1 MVVQKIRILLV
12 DDDEDDYIITRDLL
26 SEIGEMDFRLD
37 WVGTYGTALEAVS
50 RADHDVYLVDF
61 GLGERNGLD
70 LLRDAL
76 ARGCKAPIILL
87 TGQGDHEIDLE
98 AMKAGAADYLV
109 KGQFAAPLLER
120 SIRYAIERS
129 QTLQALRNSENEYRR
144 IFNSHPVPMWVYCTR
159 TLGFLAVNDAALRT
173 YGYTSEEF
181 LALTIRDIR
190 PAEDVQAFV
199 DEISVGLP
207 EYGITG
213 TRRHRRRDGT
223 LFVAEITSHEIT
235 FAGKA
240 ARLVM
245 AVDITERKRMEGALR
260 KSEEHFRS
268 LTENALDLISII
280 DLDRQI

>member
-1 MVVQKIRILLV
+1 
-12 DDDEDDYIITRDLL
+12 
-26 SEIGEMDFRLD
+26 
-37 WVGTYGTALEAVS
+37 
-50 RADHDVYLVDF
+50 
-61 GLGERNGLD
+61 
-70 LLRDAL
+70 
-76 ARGCKAPIILL
+76 
-87 TGQGDHEIDLE
+87 

-207 EYGITG
+207 EYGIIG

-245 AVDITERKRMEGALR
+245 AVKIMCRQTTSGAL
-260 KSEEHFRS
+260 
-268 LTENALDLISII
+268 LTTHDNLPSPPTNTT
-280 DLDRQI
+280 